1 MLSTVPSAAV
11 SNLNATA
18 VGTGFILVEWD
29 ELPYPDRNGELIG
42 YEVMYWRN
50 TEDSRMHSIVA
61 PSLAEV
67 GRVSINLMGLL
78 PYTSYMILVS
88 AVNADGTGES
98 NSIPSLYT
106 NEDCEYFYVAFD
118 KFKAKKQTQTN
129 KQTNT

>member
-18 VGTGFILVEWD
+18 VSTGFILVEWD

-42 YEVMYWRN
+42 YVVMYWRN
-50 TEDSRMHSIVA
+50 AEDSRIHSVVA

-67 GRVSINLMGLL
+67 GRVSIKLKYLQ
-78 PYTSYMILVS
+78 PYTSYRIQVS

-98 NSIPSLYT
+98 NTIPSLYT
-106 NEDCEYFYVAFD
+106 NEDG
-118 KFKAKKQTQTN
+118 KFN
-129 KQTNT
+129 